1 MAIIGADTSGLQKSI
16 NEAKSVLDKYTK
28 EAKNSGSQIK
38 TVTESQVASYQRVV
52 KVLDKVASGTLSTK
66 QQEKALASQI
76 KELKIQWANLSD
88 EAKRGDFGKS
98 LSASCK
104 TAQAQ
109 LKQLQAQLG
118 QVKGEMKQVGNT
130 PMGGFN
136 FKGFALQGAAM
147 ATGIGSVMAGATLAV
162 DALKKGV
169 TTTME
174 FNKAQ
179 STLQAVTG
187 KSASE
192 LALLTDQALELGSKT
207 RYSASEIAGLQIE
220 LAKLGFDPTQIKQM
234 TEHIQNFATAVGTD
248 LSSAASLA
256 GATLR
261 MFGLDASESQRV
273 ADVLSKSCS
282 ASALSFEYLN
292 SGMSTIGPVANS
304 FGLSLEDV
312 TGLLGVLANAGFD
325 ASSAATAGRNIILNL
340 ADANGKLA
348 QALGRPVKSGTELMD
363 ALKVLRDREIDL
375 GEALELTDKRSVA
388 AFNTLL
394 DGSESGKELI
404 ATLQDCNGAAKEM
417 SDTMSDNLEGDLAG
431 LNSAWEGLML
441 SLGGG
446 QSVFRNV
453 VQWLTSLIGTIN
465 ENCKAIA
472 EWATDFYNN
481 SAIVRGILQTLV
493 LGFKNTFNSLVFIVK
508 NAMNNIKAFFVI
520 LSKVLTGDFEGA
532 VKAWKDALTKNVK
545 NTKEFASQFK
555 KNVEGAFNETIN
567 GKITVNQKVETNT
580 TTTEQNTNNK
590 KDTTNTS
597 TKNKGGKTSGKSG
610 KGGKGGKSTTTSKP
624 VYKEGS
630 IGKIESDI
638 SNLQAKL
645 KLAISDKD
653 RQEIQKQIL
662 ELTKQKEAIELSLK
676 AKPDEGSIKAID
688 DAISEKQKELNLA
701 VSDTS
706 RANIQKEINTLTEQK
721 RVMELKIKPVVDD
734 DAIEGLNE
742 KLSEHQKKVSEK
754 KSTIKTKVTEVEQA
768 SSNVESIKEEL
779 SFQESVI
786 KTYKKQYQAIQ
797 EKIKLGTVLT
807 GNEQKLVSVYDQAK
821 DKVDALSESYKQASA
836 NAQQLQANANFKDKM
851 YSGIKGTVDNLG
863 NLNNSIQNV
872 EGTWGSL
879 MDNWG
884 DMSTFEQIT
893 NSIGAVIST
902 IQEVIGAYESIMS
915 IIELFGEISE
925 ASSAKKIAADS
936 AEMAMDSAKT
946 ATETANTE
954 VKIAND
960 TAENTSTMG
969 KLGIKEADAI
979 AGATQSGAS
988 LPFPANI
995 AAIAAGIAAVIAG
1008 FAMVFSCFADGG
1020 IVGGNTTIGDY
1031 NLCRLNKG
1039 EMVLNGT
1046 QQARLF
1052 NMLDS
1057 GSGGNMN
1064 VGVIPSTIKIKGSD
1078 IYIALRNLGKTNPNG
1093 IKL

>member
-52 KVLDKVASGTLSTK
+52 KVLDKVASGTLSTS
-66 QQEKALASQI
+66 QQEKALSSQI

-88 EAKRGDFGKS
+88 EAKRSDFGKS
-98 LSASCK
+98 LSTSCK
-104 TAQAQ
+104 TAQTQ

-118 QVKGEMKQVGNT
+118 QVKGEIQQVGKV
-130 PMGGFN
+130 PKGGFD

-147 ATGIGSVMAGATLAV
+147 ATGVGSVMAGATMAV
-162 DALKKGV
+162 NALKQGI

-187 KSASE
+187 KSAGE
-192 LALLTDQALELGSKT
+192 LATLTDQALELGAKT

-348 QALGRPVKSGTELMD
+348 QALGKPVKSGTELMD
-363 ALKVLRDREIDL
+363 ALKVLRDRGIDL

-404 ATLQDCNGAAKEM
+404 ATLQDCTGAAKEM

-453 VQWLTSLIGTIN
+453 VQWLTSLVSVIN
-465 ENCKAIA
+465 DSCKAIV
-472 EWATDFYNN
+472 EWSADFYNN
-481 SAIVRGILQTLV
+481 SAIIRGTLQAMV
-493 LGFKNTFNSLVFIVK
+493 LSFKNAFSGIVFIVK
-508 NAMNNIKAFFVI
+508 TAMNNIRAFFVI
-520 LSKVLTGDFEGA
+520 ISKVLTGDFEGA
-532 VKAWKDALTKNVK
+532 VKSWKDAIGKNVDY
-545 NTKEFASQFK
+545 TKDFAGQLK
-555 KNVEGAFNETIN
+555 KNIKDAVTETVN

-580 TTTEQNTNNK
+580 INGDNTKNN
-590 KDTTNTS
+590 TNTS
-597 TKNKGGKTSGKSG
+597 TTANNKGNTTGKSG
-610 KGGKGGKSTTTSKP
+610 KGKKDGKTTTKP

-653 RQEIQKQIL
+653 RQEIQKQIQ

-676 AKPDEGSIKAID
+676 VKPDEGSLQALE
-688 DAISEKQKELNLA
+688 DAINTKQKELKLA
-701 VSDTS
+701 LNDTS
-706 RANIQKEINTLTEQK
+706 RASIQNEIDALIEQK

-734 DAIEGLNE
+734 SAIEGLND
-742 KLSEHQKKVSEK
+742 KLNEHQKKVSEK
-754 KSTIKTKVTEVEQA
+754 KSKPKGSKVEQA
-768 SSNVESIKEEL
+768 TSNAESIKEEL
-779 SFQESVI
+779 TFLESVV
-786 KTYKKQYQAIQ
+786 KTYKNQYKAIQ
-797 EKIKLGTVLT
+797 VKVKLGAVLT
-807 GNEQKLVSVYDQAK
+807 ANEQKLVSVYDQAK
-821 DKVDALSESYKQASA
+821 DKVDALSESYQQASA

-863 NLNNSIQNV
+863 NLNSSIQSV
-872 EGTWGSL
+872 EGTWTSL
-879 MDNWG
+879 AENWN
-884 DMSTFEQIT
+884 DMSAFEQIT
-893 NSIGAVIST
+893 NGIGAVIST
-902 IQEVIGAYESIMS
+902 IQEMIGAYESIMAV
-915 IIELFGEISE
+915 IELFGDISE

-936 AEMAMDSAKT
+936 AEMAMDSTKT

-960 TAENTSTMG
+960 TAENTSEIG
-969 KLGIKEADAI
+969 KLGVKEASAI
-979 AGATQSGAS
+979 ASATASGAS
-988 LPFPANI
+988 LPFPANL
-995 AAIAAGIAAVIAG
+995 AAIAAGIAAVVAG

-1020 IVGGNTTIGDY
+1020 IVGGNSTIGDM
-1031 NLCRLNKG
+1031 NLARVNKG
-1039 EMVLNGT
+1039 EMILNGS

-1052 NMLDS
+1052 NILNNGGIYS
-1057 GSGGNMN
+1057 SNGISGGE
-1064 VGVIPSTIKIKGSD
+1064 VEFKIKGSTLVGVLKNHTSK
-1078 IYIALRNLGKTNPNG
+1078 ISRI
-1093 IKL
+1093 